1 MALDESLVAL
11 ERAPLQLIVPD
22 GTWRQASKMHL
33 RHPELRNVPR
43 LKIGV
48 TGDSTFQM
56 RTQTRPE
63 GMATLQAV
71 AHALGVI
78 EGDSVRRQLMK
89 LYYAKMERILIARG
103 ILREAL
109 PQRS

>member
-1 MALDESLVAL
+1 VALDESLVAL

-48 TGDSTFQM
+48 IGDSTFQM

-63 GMATLQAV
+63 GMAT
-71 AHALGVI
+71 
-78 EGDSVRRQLMK
+78 
-89 LYYAKMERILIARG
+89 
-103 ILREAL
+103 
-109 PQRS
+109 